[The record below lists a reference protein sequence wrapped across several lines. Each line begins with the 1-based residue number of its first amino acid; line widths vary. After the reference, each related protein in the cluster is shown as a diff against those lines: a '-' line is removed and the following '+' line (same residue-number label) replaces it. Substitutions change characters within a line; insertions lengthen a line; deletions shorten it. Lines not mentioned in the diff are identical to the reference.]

1 MIGKYT
7 RRFLVFVSWK
17 IKGEI
22 LGKAVEMC
30 LLDWGIDKI
39 LTITVD
45 NAASNSGLIS
55 FIQKKTKHRKA
66 TILWHKYLHVR
77 CSAHILNLIVR
88 EKLVE
93 MDETT
98 VKVRKSMPY
107 VR

>member
-17 IKGEI
+17 IKREI

-45 NAASNSGLIS
+45 NAAYNSGLIS
-55 FIQKKTKHRKA
+55 FI
-66 TILWHKYLHVR
+66 
-77 CSAHILNLIVR
+77 
-88 EKLVE
+88 
-93 MDETT
+93 
-98 VKVRKSMPY
+98 
-107 VR
+107 